1 MTRHDEGMAT
11 EEPTIKSRLQA
22 DLTASMKARDELTT
36 STLRML
42 RSAITNAEVA
52 GAEAIELTDEQ
63 TIAVLRSEAKKR
75 SEAAE
80 IYEQA
85 GRAESAAKE
94 RAELAVIG
102 RYLPAAMG
110 EAELHAIVD
119 EEVANA
125 VASGAEGQRATGQVI
140 KAVRERVG
148 AAADGSRI
156 AAMVKSAL
164 A

>member
-1 MTRHDEGMAT
+1 MAS
-11 EEPTIKSRLQA
+11 EQATIKSRLQT

-42 RSAITNAEVA
+42 RAAITNAEVA
-52 GAEAIELTDEQ
+52 GTEAIDLTDDQ
-63 TIAVLRSEAKKR
+63 AIAVLQSEAKKR
-75 SEAAE
+75 AEAAE
-80 IYEQA
+80 IYERA

-94 RAELAVIG
+94 RAELTVIE
-102 RYLPAAMG
+102 RYLPAAMSD
-110 EAELHAIVD
+110 EELQAIVA
-119 EEVANA
+119 EEVAGA
-125 VASGAEGQRATGQVI
+125 AASGAEGQRAMGQVI

-156 AAMVKSAL
+156 AAMVKTTL